1 MRSDKR
7 RLRADANVMLISDM
21 EQKDYMSVVGMVM
34 ISGAA
39 TNIKT
44 ITCHTGHKAAAAV
57 AKATDSSI
65 DYKTAG

>member
-1 MRSDKR
+1 
-7 RLRADANVMLISDM
+7 MLISDM
-21 EQKDYMSVVGMVM
+21 EQKDYMSVVGKVV

-44 ITCHTGHKAAAAV
+44 VTCHTGDKAAAV